1 MKNFLQPGSL
11 SLHMHGKLFVHFLLI
26 SNAMGLLMY
35 AFLHVVFYE
44 FPFDTSNELEILC
57 KLFLCCTGFS
67 AALAMVLLCCDA
79 LQYCRKHFSA
89 MTGWSPIARL
99 KWALPVLLIFLYS
112 CSKPVVTGVKRDF
125 DTGLR
130 CAYSGMETG
139 KAFLVMN
146 QEELHHTDIPIGESF
161 VLVNDQI
168 KGLTVKGGKVKVGCS
183 LTITDERGKII
194 LDQPD
199 LFAGKDEMP
208 QDSVKQ
214 LQCTVNTGEPM
225 QWEEKYRVEVRFW
238 DKFGTGSIENQVT
251 IRSIDMP

>member
-1 MKNFLQPGSL
+1 MKNFNQPGSL
-11 SLHMHGKLFVHFLLI
+11 SIQMHGKLFAQFLI
-26 SNAMGLLMY
+26 ITNAMGLLMY

-44 FPFDTSNELEILC
+44 FPFDTSNELDILA
-57 KLFLCCTGFS
+57 KLFFCCSGFS
-67 AALAMVLLCCDA
+67 VSLNLLLLTCDGIQMMGKQFHRWNA
-79 LQYCRKHFSA
+79 WPEMAK
-89 MTGWSPIARL
+89 L
-99 KWALPVLLIFLYS
+99 KWALPILLIFLYS

-139 KAFLVMN
+139 KAYLVMN
-146 QEELHHTDIPIGESF
+146 QEELHHTDIPFGESF
-161 VLVNDQI
+161 VLVNDEV

-208 QDSVKQ
+208 REAVHQ
-214 LQCTVNTGEPM
+214 LKCTVNTGEPM

-251 IRSIDMP
+251 IRSIGIP